1 MSITRSSHE
10 KGFLMLDA
18 EVLRKRMLSPEA
30 LGLFVAMLDRADD
43 WDFYARELSATFRL
57 SRERTEALL
66 GELERKGFVRGKPGR
81 YGPAY
86 DLFER
91 PEPKPAPPSDPE
103 ADDGERKAEKLF
115 ALAAKLAKDRDLGC
129 ASAPDQGW

>member
-66 GELERKGFVRGKPGR
+66 GELERKGFIRSKPGR
-81 YGPAY
+81 YSPAY

-91 PEPKPAPPSDPE
+91 PEPKPAPPPDPE
-103 ADDGERKAEKLF
+103 ADDGERRAAMLF
-115 ALAAKLAKDRDLGC
+115 ALAKRLGVQKDM
-129 ASAPDQGW
+129 PDGT

>member
-1 MSITRSSHE
+1 MSITRSNHE

-66 GELERKGFVRGKPGR
+66 SELERKGFVRGKPGR

-86 DLFER
+86 DLFEL
-91 PEPKPAPPSDPE
+91 PAPETPPGPD
-103 ADDGERKAEKLF
+103 ADDDPRAEKLF
-115 ALAAKLAKDRDLGC
+115 AFAAKLAKERGSGC
-129 ASAPDQGW
+129 ASTPEQGR

>member
-1 MSITRSSHE
+1 MSIIRSRHE

-18 EVLRKRMLSPEA
+18 EVLRKHMLSPEA

-57 SRERTEALL
+57 TRERTEALL
-66 GELERKGFVRGKPGR
+66 GELERKGFIRSKPGR

-91 PEPKPAPPSDPE
+91 PEPKPAPPPDPE
-103 ADDGERKAEKLF
+103 ADDDPRAEKLF
-115 ALAAKLAKDRDLGC
+115 AFAAKLAKERGSGC
-129 ASAPDQGW
+129 ASTPEQGR

>member
-91 PEPKPAPPSDPE
+91 PEPKPAPPSDPGG
-103 ADDGERKAEKLF
+103 DDGERKAAQF
-115 ALAAKLAKDRDLGC
+115 FTLAERLKAQKDMTDGT
-129 ASAPDQGW
+129 

>member
-18 EVLRKRMLSPEA
+18 EVLRKHMLSPEA

-57 SRERTEALL
+57 TRERTEALL
-66 GELERKGFVRGKPGR
+66 GELERKGFIRSKPGR

-91 PEPKPAPPSDPE
+91 PEPKPAPPPDPE
-103 ADDGERKAEKLF
+103 ADDGERRAAMLF
-115 ALAAKLAKDRDLGC
+115 ALAKRLGTQKDM
-129 ASAPDQGW
+129 PDGT